1 MAKMYF
7 NEYEPELCYPM
18 DHHIDY
24 MKMQDLQKI
33 TLTEA
38 KMDKGSGH
46 FYCKEHNFV
55 GDRSE
60 GTCGKIC
67 PQYAPRNGKNG
78 RCKFSYACYTPT
90 DKKSTILNPKY
101 NN

>member
-7 NEYEPELCYPM
+7 NQYEPELCYPM

-24 MKMQDLQKI
+24 MKMEDLPKI
-33 TLTEA
+33 IITEA

-78 RCKFSYACYTPT
+78 RCKFSYACYIPT
-90 DKKSTILNPKY
+90 DKKITILNPKY